1 MAEHIENVRWQSF
14 MVRII
19 LPTILT
25 IVLFILAIYL
35 FIVPTIEKNSLDR
48 KREMIQELTTSAWN
62 ILAKFAH
69 DEKNG
74 LITREVAQQNAIEQI
89 KNLHYG
95 QQMKDYFWIND
106 MTPRMV
112 VHPYRNELNGKDLT
126 DFKDPDGKPV
136 FIVMRDLVR
145 QNGSGFVQY
154 RWQWKDDETRVAP
167 KLSYVKGFEPWGW
180 IIGTGIYI
188 DDIKHEIS
196 AITTNVIHISLIIM
210 AIMSLLLTSIIIQ
223 HFNTEKRRSNAEKA
237 LRASE
242 EKYRT
247 LVESASEGML
257 MAMDGRY
264 IYSNQTIAK
273 LLGYNQAEFGNL
285 TIEEIFANNPRH
297 PGYQIV
303 KDFIDGRITAE
314 RTEAQLVTKA
324 GEIKEVI
331 LSASEIFIDG
341 KTGFIAVVTDITTR
355 KEAEKA
361 LGASEEKFRTLT
373 NNLNVGVFR
382 LSAGDRARFIEA
394 NPAML
399 RIFGFPDKESLM
411 NQRMADLYVAE
422 EDMKRIAV
430 KSAGGSIEREI
441 VNFRRHD
448 GTIFSAAIWATAGKK
463 KDGRII
469 YFDGVIDDV
478 TELMGRERQR
488 DRLFSEMQ
496 TALLFLNQPIETLP
510 LENTVECPTET
521 PVIEAAKIMNRDN
534 TDVLLVR
541 DESNASV
548 GVITDGDMR
557 RHVVGNPQMLNEP
570 VSRIMSSPVVTV
582 PSRSCIFEAG
592 MMMGQNGISHV
603 FVTDREGK
611 VAGVLSSDSIVP
623 LQKYSPAVLLKSI
636 QNARTCRDML
646 THKTALPY
654 IITNLINIGA
664 KPQHINH
671 INTEV
676 ADTLMNRLIEFAIE
690 ELGPPPVKF
699 AFLVFGSVARKE
711 QTIKTDQDNAIV
723 YEDVP
728 HEEAQKVQSYFMAF
742 GEKVCNWLD
751 EAGYY
756 FCDGDVM
763 AKNAKWCQP
772 ISVWKKYFTAWV
784 TTGTAEDLLQTKIMF
799 DFRCTY
805 GEFDYAA
812 QLRSHLHDVLA
823 KTPRFFQL
831 LARNVLLISPPL
843 GFFGNFVTVPVGDS
857 GKGFD
862 IKSSMIPIVDYAR
875 IYALKHR
882 LEETNTLDRLNELYR
897 LNLMSRQNYHEMIQ
911 AYTYLMQIRLR
922 TQSEAISQGVTP
934 GNYIRPHDLSFIE
947 QRLLKEI
954 FSQTKN
960 FQVRLSYDFTGSMEG
975 V

>member
-1 MAEHIENVRWQSF
+1 MTEQIENVRWQSF
-14 MVRII
+14 VFRII

-35 FIVPTIEKNSLDR
+35 FIVPTIERNSLDR

-62 ILAKFAH
+62 ILAKFQH
-69 DEKNG
+69 DEQKG
-74 LITREVAQQNAIEQI
+74 SLTREQAQQQAIEQI
-89 KNLHYG
+89 KSLHYG

-112 VHPYRNELNGKDLT
+112 IHPYRSELNGKDLT
-126 DFKDPDGKPV
+126 GYEDSDGKKV
-136 FIVMRDLVR
+136 FIIMRDLVR

-154 RWQWKDDETRVAP
+154 MWQWKDDETRVAP
-167 KLSYVKGFEPWGW
+167 KISYVKGFEPWGW

-188 DDIKHEIS
+188 DDIKIEIS
-196 AITTNVIHISLIIM
+196 RITRNIIHISLIIM
-210 AIMSLLLTSIIIQ
+210 GIMSLLLTSIIIQ
-223 HFNTEKRRSNAEKA
+223 HFKTEKGRSLAEKA

-257 MAMDGRY
+257 MAMDGKY
-264 IYSNQTIAK
+264 IYSNQTIAR

-285 TIEEIFANNPRH
+285 NLTEIFANNPRH
-297 PGYQIV
+297 PGYQNI
-303 KDFIDGRITAE
+303 KDLIEGKIPPE
-314 RTEAQLVTKA
+314 RFEAQLKTKS
-324 GEIKEVI
+324 GDIKEALI
-331 LSASEIFIDG
+331 STSEIFIDG
-341 KTGFIAVVTDITTR
+341 KEGFIAVVTDITTR
-355 KEAEKA
+355 KLAEKA

-382 LSAGDRARFIEA
+382 LSAGGKARFIEA
-394 NPAML
+394 NPAMVK
-399 RIFGFPDKESLM
+399 IFGFPDKETLM
-411 NQRMADLYVAE
+411 LHRVSELYVH
-422 EDMKRIAV
+422 EDEMKRIAV
-430 KSAGGSIEREI
+430 KSASGIIEREL
-441 VNFRRHD
+441 VHFKRFD
-448 GTIFSAAIWATAGKK
+448 GNIFTAAIWAKATRKN
-463 KDGRII
+463 DGTII
-469 YFDGVIDDV
+469 YFDGIIDDV
-478 TELMGRERQR
+478 SEIMEVEAQR
-488 DRLFSEMQ
+488 NKQFSEMQ
-496 TALLFLNQPIETLP
+496 TALLFLNQPINTLP
-510 LENTVECPTET
+510 LEATMECAADIS
-521 PVIEAAKIMNRDN
+521 VIEAARVMNREN
-534 TDVLLVR
+534 TDVLLVK
-541 DESNASV
+541 DDANNSV
-548 GVITDGDMR
+548 GVVTDGDMR
-557 RHVVGNPQMLNEP
+557 RRVVADPKMLEVP
-570 VSRIMSSPVVTV
+570 VSTIMSAPVVTV
-582 PSRSCIFEAG
+582 SASSCIFEAG
-592 MMMGQNGISHV
+592 MLMGKNGISHV
-603 FVTDREGK
+603 FVTNHEGQ
-611 VAGVLSSDSIVP
+611 VSGVLSSDSIVP
-623 LQKYSPAVLLKSI
+623 LQKYSPAVLLKAI
-636 QNARTCRDML
+636 QNARTWQDMIAQ
-646 THKTALPY
+646 KTSLPY

-671 INTEV
+671 INTVV
-676 ADTLMNRLIEFAIE
+676 ADTIMTRLVEFALD

-711 QTIKTDQDNAIV
+711 QTLKTDQDNAIV

-728 HEEAQKVQSYFMAF
+728 HEQAGEVQNYFMSL
-742 GEKVCNWLD
+742 GEKVCSWLNS
-751 EAGYY
+751 AGYY

-772 ISVWKKYFTAWV
+772 LSVWKKYFTSWI

-799 DFRCTY
+799 DFRCSY
-805 GEFDYAA
+805 GEHDYASH
-812 QLRSHLHDVLA
+812 LRSHLNDILS

-882 LEETNTLDRLNELYR
+882 MEEANTLDRLNQLYK
-897 LNLMSRQNYHEMIQ
+897 LNILSKQNYHEMIQ

-922 TQSEAISQGVTP
+922 TQSEAISEGREP
-934 GNYIRPHDLSFIE
+934 NNYIRPHDLSFIE

-960 FQVRLSYDFTGSMEG
+960 FQVRLSYDFTGQMEG
-975 V
+975 I

>member
-1 MAEHIENVRWQSF
+1 M
-14 MVRII
+14 
-19 LPTILT
+19 
-25 IVLFILAIYL
+25 
-35 FIVPTIEKNSLDR
+35 DR

-62 ILAKFAH
+62 ILANFEH
-69 DEKNG
+69 EEKKG
-74 LITREVAQQNAIEQI
+74 LFTREEAQQQAMEQI

-95 QQMKDYFWIND
+95 HQMKDYFWIND

-112 VHPYRNELNGKDLT
+112 IHPYRNELNGKDLT
-126 DFKDPDGKPV
+126 DYTDPEGKHV
-136 FIVMRDLVR
+136 FIIMRDLVR

-154 RWQWKDDETRVAP
+154 MWQWKDDETRVAP

-196 AITTNVIHISLIIM
+196 VITKNVIHISLIIM

-223 HFNTEKRRSNAEKA
+223 HFKTEKRRSVAEKA

-257 MAMDGRY
+257 MAMDGKY

-285 TIEEIFANNPRH
+285 RIDEIFANNPRH

-303 KDFIDGRITAE
+303 RDFIDGKKTSE
-314 RTEAQLVTKA
+314 RTEAQLVTKS
-324 GEIKEVI
+324 GEIKDVI
-331 LSASEIFIDG
+331 ISTSDIFIDG
-341 KTGFIAVVTDITTR
+341 KDGFIAVVTDITTR
-355 KEAEKA
+355 KMAEKA
-361 LGASEEKFRTLT
+361 LGASEEKFRTIT

-382 LSAGDRARFIEA
+382 LSTGDKARFVEA
-394 NPAML
+394 NPAMI
-399 RIFGFPDKESLM
+399 RIFGFPDKDTLL
-411 NQRMADLYVAE
+411 NQTVSELYVSDD
-422 EDMKRIAV
+422 DMKRIAV
-430 KSAGGSIEREI
+430 KSAGGTLDREI
-441 VNFRRHD
+441 VNFKRYD
-448 GTIFSAAIWATAGKK
+448 GTVFSAAIWATAGKK

-469 YFDGVIDDV
+469 YFDGIIDDV
-478 TELMGRERQR
+478 TEVMDRERQR
-488 DRLFSEMQ
+488 DRQFSEMQ

-510 LENTVECPTET
+510 LEKTIECSIDTS
-521 PVIEAAKIMNRDN
+521 VIDAAKIMNRDN
-534 TDVLLVR
+534 TDVLLVK
-541 DESNASV
+541 DSTNKSV

-557 RHVVGNPQMLNEP
+557 RNIVGNSDMLNVP

-582 PSRSCIFEAG
+582 PSYSCIFEAG

-603 FVTDREGK
+603 FVTDRDGRIE
-611 VAGVLSSDSIVP
+611 GVLSSDSIVP
-623 LQKYSPAVLLKSI
+623 LQKYSPAVLLKAI
-636 QNARTCRDML
+636 QNATTWQEMVAQ
-646 THKTALPY
+646 KSALPY

-671 INTEV
+671 INTVV
-676 ADTLMNRLIEFAIE
+676 ADTLMNKLIEFAIE

-728 HEEAQKVQSYFMAF
+728 HEDAHSVQSYFMTF
-742 GEKVCNWLD
+742 GEKVCGWLD
-751 EAGYY
+751 AAGYY

-772 ISVWKKYFTAWV
+772 ISVWKKYFTSWV

-805 GEFDYAA
+805 GEYEYAS
-812 QLRSHLHDVLA
+812 QLRNHLHEILA

-875 IYALKHR
+875 IYALQHKM
-882 LEETNTLDRLNELYR
+882 EETNTLDRLNELYR
-897 LNLMSRQNYHEMIQ
+897 RNLMSKQNYHEMIQ

-922 TQSEAISQGVTP
+922 TQSEAISEGNTP

-960 FQVRLSYDFTGSMEG
+960 FQVRLSYDFTGQMEG
-975 V
+975 I

>member
-1 MAEHIENVRWQSF
+1 MAEQIENVRWQSF
-14 MVRII
+14 VFRII

-35 FIVPTIEKNSLDR
+35 FIVPTIERNSLDR

-62 ILAKFAH
+62 ILAKFQH
-69 DEKNG
+69 DEQKG
-74 LITREVAQQNAIEQI
+74 SLTREEAQEQAIEQI

-112 VHPYRNELNGKDLT
+112 IHPYRSELNGKDLT
-126 DFKDPDGKPV
+126 DYKDSEGKKV
-136 FIVMRDLVR
+136 FIIMRDLVR

-154 RWQWKDDETRVAP
+154 MWQWKDDETRVVP
-167 KLSYVKGFEPWGW
+167 KISYVKGFEPWGW

-188 DDIKHEIS
+188 DDIKIEIS
-196 AITTNVIHISLIIM
+196 RITKNVIHISLIIM

-223 HFNTEKRRSNAEKA
+223 HFNTEKGRSLAEKA

-257 MAMDGRY
+257 MAMDGKY
-264 IYSNQTIAK
+264 IYSNQTIAR

-285 TIEEIFANNPRH
+285 NLNEIFADNHRH
-297 PGYQIV
+297 PGHQNIRELIEG
-303 KDFIDGRITAE
+303 KISQE
-314 RTEAQLVTKA
+314 RFEAQLRTKS
-324 GEIKEVI
+324 GDIKEALI
-331 LSASEIFIDG
+331 STSEIFIDG
-341 KTGFIAVVTDITTR
+341 KEGFIAVVTDITTR
-355 KEAEKA
+355 KLAEQA

-382 LSAGDRARFIEA
+382 LSAGGKARFIEA
-394 NPAML
+394 NPAMVN
-399 RIFGFPDKESLM
+399 IFGFPDKETLM
-411 NQRMADLYVAE
+411 LHRVSELYVH
-422 EDMKRIAV
+422 EDEMKRIAV
-430 KSAGGSIEREI
+430 KSVSGTIEREL
-441 VNFRRHD
+441 VHFKRFD
-448 GTIFSAAIWATAGKK
+448 GSIFTAAIWAKATRK
-463 KDGRII
+463 KDGTII
-469 YFDGVIDDV
+469 YFDGIIDDV
-478 TELMGRERQR
+478 SMVMEMEAQRNRQ
-488 DRLFSEMQ
+488 FSEMQ
-496 TALLFLNQPIETLP
+496 TALLFLNQPIDTLP
-510 LENTVECPTET
+510 LESTMECGTDIS
-521 PVIEAAKIMNRDN
+521 VIEAARIMNKEN
-534 TDVLLVR
+534 TDVLLVK
-541 DESNASV
+541 DTKNNSV
-548 GVITDGDMR
+548 GVVTDGDMR
-557 RHVVGNPQMLNEP
+557 RRVVADPKMLEVP
-570 VSRIMSSPVVTV
+570 VSTIMSAPVVTV
-582 PSRSCIFEAG
+582 AASSCIFEAG
-592 MMMGQNGISHV
+592 MLMGKNGISHV
-603 FVTDREGK
+603 FVTNHEGQ

-623 LQKYSPAVLLKSI
+623 LQKYSPAVLLKAI
-636 QNARTCRDML
+636 QNA
-646 THKTALPY
+646 KTWQEMIAQKAALPY

-671 INTEV
+671 INTVV
-676 ADTLMNRLIEFAIE
+676 ADTIMTRLIEFALD

-711 QTIKTDQDNAIV
+711 QTLKTDQDNAIV

-728 HEEAQKVQSYFMAF
+728 HEQANDVQNYFMSL
-742 GEKVCNWLD
+742 GEKVCTWLD
-751 EAGYY
+751 AAGYY

-763 AKNAKWCQP
+763 ARNAKWCQP
-772 ISVWKKYFTAWV
+772 LSVWRKYFTSWI
-784 TTGTAEDLLQTKIMF
+784 TTGNAEDLLQTKIMF
-799 DFRCTY
+799 DFRCSY
-805 GEFDYAA
+805 GEQDYANH
-812 QLRSHLHDVLA
+812 LRSHLNEILS

-875 IYALKHR
+875 IYALQHKM
-882 LEETNTLDRLNELYR
+882 EETNTLDRLNQLYKR
-897 LNLMSRQNYHEMIQ
+897 NILSKQNYHEMTQ

-922 TQSEAISQGVTP
+922 TQSEAISEGREP
-934 GNYIRPHDLSFIE
+934 NNYIRPHDLSFIE

-960 FQVRLSYDFTGSMEG
+960 FQVRLSYDFTGQMEG
-975 V
+975 I